1 MILHVTYETKDG
13 VINKTFKHK
22 FPAVLL
28 ECARKHEL
36 YDKSHTVTYELEDEY
51 GDKYRKR

>member
-1 MILHVTYETKDG
+1 MILHVTYETNNG
-13 VINKTFKHK
+13 VYNKTFKHK

-36 YDKSHTVTYELEDEY
+36 YAKSHTVTFEMEDEY
-51 GDKYRKR
+51 GDKCGKC